1 MFKGMPKGT
10 PKVSFVMTCYNAE
23 RFVGEAVKSLLEQ
36 SWRNWECVVVDD
48 GSTDRTGEIVASFG
62 DPRIRLIRPGRIGRG
77 RALNVGLREALG
89 ELIAIQDADDLSHPR
104 RLEVQLG
111 LFSENPDLFV
121 LGTGQQLIDGSES
134 FRPHANGHSGH
145 SDHSDQGRLRRIGR
159 SLFFINPVSHTS
171 LMFRRE
177 VLQRVPGY
185 DASRRNLFDWDFLF
199 RLSESGFAIW
209 KYSQPLVFKRIHEE
223 QFFERKRQF
232 DYIKS
237 CFALQRSAAR
247 SQRLHHLLLVPIAGL
262 FFYRLLP
269 KPVRVMARRCYGR
282 VRNRFL

>member
-1 MFKGMPKGT
+1 M

-36 SWRNWECVVVDD
+36 SWRDWECVVVDD

-62 DPRIRLIRPGRIGRG
+62 DPRIRLIRLGRIGRG

-104 RLEVQLG
+104 RLEVQLS

-121 LGTGQQLIDGSES
+121 LGTGQQLIDRSKS
-134 FRPHANGHSGH
+134 FHPHTNG
-145 SDHSDQGRLRRIGR
+145 HSDQGRLRRIGR
-159 SLFFINPVSHTS
+159 SLFFFNPISHTS

-177 VLQRVPGY
+177 VLQKVSGY
-185 DASRRNLFDWDFLF
+185 DTSRRNLFDWDFLF
-199 RLSESGFAIW
+199 RLSASGFIIW
-209 KYSQPLVFKRIHEE
+209 KYSQPLVFKRIHKG
-223 QFFERKRQF
+223 QFFERKSHF
-232 DYIKS
+232 NYVKS
-237 CFALQRSAAR
+237 CFALQRSASR
-247 SQRLHHLLLVPIAGL
+247 HFGFHHLFLVPITGL

-269 KPVRVMARRCYGR
+269 RRMRMIARHCYGR
-282 VRNRFL
+282 MRNHFL